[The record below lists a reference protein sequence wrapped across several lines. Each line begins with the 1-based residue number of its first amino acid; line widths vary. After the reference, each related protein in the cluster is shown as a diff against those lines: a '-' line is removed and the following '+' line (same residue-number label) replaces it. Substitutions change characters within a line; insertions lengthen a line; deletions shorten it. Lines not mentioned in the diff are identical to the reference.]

1 VPEPAECLPLELPW
15 YPCYLSALIG
25 GRVRTG
31 IRLYAGNPDMSVK
44 NVAVLGGGSFGTV
57 IANIIANSGHKTL
70 LWMRDAE
77 QVASLNKL
85 HENVNYLPGYK
96 MHKDVVA
103 TDNLEAAVK
112 DVDLIFVAVPSSSF
126 REVVRQMTPL
136 IHDSVTLVSLTKG
149 IEPKTFA
156 LMSQILAE
164 ETGNKHIAVLSG
176 PNLAKEIAVNS
187 PTGTVVASKDPDVVT
202 AVQDVLRSE
211 SFRVYSNSDMLG
223 VELGGSLKNIYAII
237 AGLAEAVGMG
247 HNTNAMLVTRSLT
260 EMARF
265 GVELGADPMTFLG
278 LSGVGDLIV
287 TCSSPLS
294 RNFRVG
300 KALGEGKDIDVVIS
314 EMDQVAEGVNT
325 LKQVKDKADELG
337 VKMPLVSGLYEIVY
351 NNQTVDHI
359 ISSLMLEEQG
369 LDVEFAT
376 ARP

>member
-1 VPEPAECLPLELPW
+1 
-15 YPCYLSALIG
+15 
-25 GRVRTG
+25 
-31 IRLYAGNPDMSVK
+31 MSVK

-57 IANIIANSGHKTL
+57 IANIIANNGHRTL

-85 HENVNYLPGYK
+85 HENLNYLPGYK
-96 MHKDVVA
+96 LHKDVVA
-103 TDNLEAAVK
+103 TDDLVGAVE

-126 REVVRQMTPL
+126 RQVVRQMKPL
-136 IHDSVTLVSLTKG
+136 IHKDVILVSLTKG
-149 IEPKTFA
+149 IEAKTFA

-164 ETGNKHIAVLSG
+164 ETENAHIAVLSG
-176 PNLAKEIAVNS
+176 PNLAKEIAISS
-187 PTGTVVASKDPDVVT
+187 PTGAVVASKDHHVVEE
-202 AVQDVLRSE
+202 VQNVLRSD

-237 AGLAEAVGMG
+237 AGLAESVGMG

-300 KALGEGKDIDVVIS
+300 KALGEGKDIDLVIS

-325 LKQVKDKADELG
+325 LKQVKEKADELG
-337 VKMPLVSGLYEIVY
+337 VKMPLVNGLYEIVY
-351 NNQTVDHI
+351 NNETVDHI

-369 LDVEFAT
+369 LDVEFARGRLHNG
-376 ARP
+376 A

>member
-1 VPEPAECLPLELPW
+1 
-15 YPCYLSALIG
+15 
-25 GRVRTG
+25 
-31 IRLYAGNPDMSVK
+31 MSVK

-57 IANIIANSGHKTL
+57 IANIIANNGHETL

-77 QVASLNKL
+77 QVTSLNALHENVTYLPGYKL
-85 HENVNYLPGYK
+85 HENV
-96 MHKDVVA
+96 VA
-103 TDNLEAAVK
+103 TDDLARAVK

-126 REVVRQMTPL
+126 REVVQQMVPF
-136 IHDSVTLVSLTKG
+136 IHQEVILVSLTKG
-149 IEPKTFA
+149 IEAKTFA

-164 ETGNKHIAVLSG
+164 ETANPHIAVLSG
-176 PNLAKEIAVNS
+176 PNLAKEISGNS
-187 PTGTVVASKDPDVVT
+187 PTGAVIASKDPLVVDE
-202 AVQDVLRSE
+202 VQEVLRSDN
-211 SFRVYSNSDMLG
+211 FRVYSNSDMLG

-237 AGLAEAVGMG
+237 AGLAESVGMG

-300 KALGEGKDIDVVIS
+300 KALGEGKDIALVID

-325 LKQVKDKADELG
+325 LKQVKEKADELG
-337 VKMPLVSGLYEIVY
+337 VKMPLVNGLYEIVY
-351 NNQTVDHI
+351 NKQTVDHI
-359 ISSLMLEEQG
+359 ISSLMLEEHG

-376 ARP
+376 GRLYS

>member
-1 VPEPAECLPLELPW
+1 MP
-15 YPCYLSALIG
+15 
-25 GRVRTG
+25 
-31 IRLYAGNPDMSVK
+31 VK

-57 IANIIANSGHKTL
+57 VANIIAHNNHKTL
-70 LWMRDAE
+70 LWMRDKE
-77 QVASLNKL
+77 QVLSLNKL
-85 HENVNYLPGYK
+85 HENINYLPGYK
-96 MHKDVVA
+96 IHEDVVA
-103 TDNLEAAVK
+103 TDDLEAAVK

-126 REVVRQMTPL
+126 RDVVQQMQPL
-136 IHDSVTLVSLTKG
+136 IHKDVILVSLTKG
-149 IEPKTFA
+149 IEAKTFA

-164 ETGNKHIAVLSG
+164 ETDNKHIAALSG
-176 PNLAKEIAVNS
+176 PNLAKEIAVSS
-187 PTGTVVASKDPDVVT
+187 PTGAVVASIDPEVVKS
-202 AVQDVLRSE
+202 VQEVLHSDN
-211 SFRVYSNSDMLG
+211 FRVYSNADMLG

-237 AGLAEAVGMG
+237 AGLAEAMGMG

-300 KALGEGKDIDVVIS
+300 KALGEGKDIDLVIS

-337 VKMPLVSGLYEIVY
+337 VKMPLVNGLYEIMY

-369 LDVEFAT
+369 LDVEFAAGRMQT
-376 ARP
+376 K

>member
-1 VPEPAECLPLELPW
+1 MP
-15 YPCYLSALIG
+15 
-25 GRVRTG
+25 
-31 IRLYAGNPDMSVK
+31 VK

-57 IANIIANSGHKTL
+57 VANIIAHNNHKTL
-70 LWMRDAE
+70 LWMRDKE
-77 QVASLNKL
+77 QVLSLNNL
-85 HENVNYLPGYK
+85 HENINYLPGYK
-96 MHKDVVA
+96 IHEDVVA
-103 TDNLEAAVK
+103 TNDLAAAVK

-126 REVVRQMTPL
+126 RNVVQQMHPL
-136 IHDSVTLVSLTKG
+136 IHKDVILVSLTKG
-149 IEPKTFA
+149 IEAKTFA

-164 ETGNKHIAVLSG
+164 ETDNKHIAALSG

-187 PTGTVVASKDPDVVT
+187 PTGAVVASIDPEVVKS
-202 AVQDVLRSE
+202 VQEVLHSDN
-211 SFRVYSNSDMLG
+211 FRVYSNADMLG

-237 AGLAEAVGMG
+237 AGLAEAMGMG

-300 KALGEGKDIDVVIS
+300 KALGEGKDIDLVIS

-337 VKMPLVSGLYEIVY
+337 VKMPLVNGLYEIMY

-369 LDVEFAT
+369 LDVEFAAGRVQT
-376 ARP
+376 K

>member
-1 VPEPAECLPLELPW
+1 MPASRSILGLH
-15 YPCYLSALIG
+15 
-25 GRVRTG
+25 
-31 IRLYAGNPDMSVK
+31 DMSVK

-57 IANIIANSGHKTL
+57 IANIIANNGHKTL
-70 LWMRDAE
+70 LWMRDPE
-77 QVASLNKL
+77 QVSTLNKL
-85 HENVNYLPGYK
+85 HENANYLPGYK
-96 MHKDVVA
+96 LHKDVVA

-126 REVVRQMTPL
+126 RDVVRQMNPL
-136 IHDSVTLVSLTKG
+136 IHKDVILVSLTKG
-149 IEPKTFA
+149 IEAKTFA

-164 ETGNKHIAVLSG
+164 ETSNKHIAVLSG
-176 PNLAKEIAVNS
+176 PNLAKEITANS
-187 PTGTVVASKDPDVVT
+187 PTGAVVASREEAVVA
-202 AVQDVLRSE
+202 AVQDVLRSD

-237 AGLAEAVGMG
+237 AGMAEAVGMG

-278 LSGVGDLIV
+278 LSGVGDLVV

-300 KALGEGKDIDVVIS
+300 KALGEGKDIDLVIS
-314 EMDQVAEGVNT
+314 EMDQVAEGINT
-325 LKQVKDKADELG
+325 LKQVKEKADELG

-359 ISSLMLEEQG
+359 IRSLMLEEQG
-369 LDVEFAT
+369 LDVEFA
-376 ARP
+376 ADRPHA

>member
-1 VPEPAECLPLELPW
+1 
-15 YPCYLSALIG
+15 
-25 GRVRTG
+25 
-31 IRLYAGNPDMSVK
+31 MSVK

-57 IANIIANSGHKTL
+57 IANIIAHNGHKTL

-77 QVASLNKL
+77 QVASLNKR

-96 MHKDVVA
+96 LHKDVVA
-103 TDNLEAAVK
+103 TDDLEAAVK

-126 REVVRQMTPL
+126 REVVRQMKPL
-136 IHDSVTLVSLTKG
+136 IHENVILVSLTKG
-149 IEPKTFA
+149 IEAKTFA
-156 LMSQILAE
+156 LMSQILTE
-164 ETGNKHIAVLSG
+164 ETNNRHIAVLSG
-176 PNLAKEIAVNS
+176 PNLAKEIAVSS
-187 PTGTVVASKDPDVVT
+187 PTGAVVASKDPAVVT
-202 AVQDVLRSE
+202 AVQDVLRSD

-237 AGLAEAVGMG
+237 AGLAEALGMG

-300 KALGEGKDIDVVIS
+300 KALGEGKDIDLVIS

-325 LKQVKDKADELG
+325 LKQVKNKADELG
-337 VKMPLVSGLYEIVY
+337 VKMPLVNGLYEILY

-369 LDVEFAT
+369 LDVEFAA
-376 ARP
+376 ART